1 MVGGLFFF
9 DSCVAADMPH
19 RCTSPMPSSNA
30 PLYPILQTVCDPV
43 QGDHGQLYV
52 SPELPPAFA
61 SELAP
66 IATIMTPNQFE
77 MELLTG
83 QPIASLDEA
92 LAACQTLHSRG
103 PRTVVSL
110 RLCALGRRM
119 LGHDLCL

>member
-1 MVGGLFFF
+1 
-9 DSCVAADMPH
+9 
-19 RCTSPMPSSNA
+19 MPSSNA
-30 PLYPILQTVCDPV
+30 PLNSILQTVCDPV

>member
-1 MVGGLFFF
+1 
-9 DSCVAADMPH
+9 
-19 RCTSPMPSSNA
+19 MPSSNA